1 MPLIILG
8 LIFCISL
15 LIYTLIKNKKEI
27 NEAEDRFA
35 EGLYSAFEK
44 FRKMMNQSST
54 TFTTEEDPDDNDKEK
69 EEDKI
74 LFIPH
79 RKDKNTE
86 D

>member
-27 NEAEDRFA
+27 HEAENRFA
-35 EGLYSAFEK
+35 EGLYSAFEQ
-44 FRKMMNQSST
+44 FRKKMNQSST
-54 TFTTEEDPDDNDKEK
+54 TFTTEEDSDDDNDDK

-74 LFIPH
+74 LFFPH
-79 RKDKNTE
+79 KKD
-86 D
+86 

>member
-35 EGLYSAFEK
+35 EGFYSAFEK

-74 LFIPH
+74 LFFPH